1 MNLDDLNR
9 EQRLAAETLEGPLL
23 VLAGAGSGKTR
34 ALTYRVA
41 NLLEHGV
48 PPWAIMAIT
57 FTNKAAAEMRER
69 IEKLAGP
76 GAQEVWV
83 STFHAGCAK
92 ILRRDIEKL
101 GYTRSFT
108 IYDDDDQMSALK
120 EILKKLNI
128 DEKFLPPREIK
139 AKISDAKNRL
149 LGPQEWFSS
158 SDRDYR
164 CQMIHDVF
172 SAYEEKLK
180 SSNALDFD
188 DLIVRTLDLFTL
200 HPPVLEAYQRK
211 LRYIHVDE
219 YQDTNYAQ
227 YMLVRLLA
235 QQSRNLCVVGDDDQ
249 SIYGWRGADIRNIL
263 DFEKDFPDATVI
275 KLEQNYRSSAN
286 ILDAANQVIARNEN
300 RKDKALWTQQ
310 GPGEMIRLYRADDE
324 REEAAWVCEQIR
336 ALEMQGEDASRC
348 AVLYRTNAQSRV
360 MEEAFV
366 RTGVKYRIY
375 GGLRFYDRKEVKDIL
390 AYLRVMINPADDIS
404 VRRIINVPKR
414 AIGDTTVTEL
424 ARYAAEQEMP
434 LLTACMDVPDTLG
447 SRAKKSVEKFGEL
460 MMSLTM
466 MAESMKLTELVQY
479 VIDTTGLESQYAKED
494 SDEARSRVE
503 NIREFVGAVQ
513 EFEDKADNPTL
524 TDYLEN
530 VALVSDLDA
539 MTEDGGAVTM
549 MTLHSAKGLEF
560 PNVFMIGME
569 ENLFPSMRSRD
580 DPARMEEERR
590 LCYVGITRARERLY
604 LSHASRRMLYN
615 QMQFNDRSRFIDDI
629 PARLI
634 EDVSERHGGFAT
646 SRQDGW
652 QSGQWRQP
660 AWSKGSSFAQKPE
673 TASAWKPRP
682 QSGVA
687 QPQGQR
693 QSFAAWSRG
702 SGMGMNNAERVG
714 GTTVA
719 GVQRGMNPTAQV
731 VPSAAR
737 EAEKPSLFA
746 AGDHVMHRKF
756 GRGAVVRVSGSG
768 ADARIMIRFD
778 DTRVGVKEF
787 ALSIAPIIKTEG

>member
-336 ALEMQGEDASRC
+336 ALEAQGEDASRC

-731 VPSAAR
+731 VPSAAH